1 MKLRNLLIGTF
12 ATIAL
17 CVTFTSCTKNDDTPN
32 DSNSKIELP
41 SKRAYILYE
50 GPSGYNKSGIA
61 FYAPN
66 KDADFQN
73 DIFELQNNKKLGAL
87 ANSFIE
93 YKNHIYVVVSES
105 KYISKLNEACVEV
118 DTYKIPEG
126 EGDPRNIIAY
136 DGYLY
141 VTQYGGKVTK
151 IDANTMQPTEEYFSG
166 GNNLEGITECNGN
179 LYVAN
184 AYKIVSNGEDYNYI
198 YLTEIFEIN
207 PKDMTLKST
216 LNLNVVENPERLMEI
231 DDKVYLISRGNYD
244 SVKNT
249 LQVISPETKEVKNL
263 VEASKM
269 AKGINNQ
276 LLLINSNT
284 TYDANWNATISNTFF
299 TYNTKTGEIKNESFL
314 KNAPEELYK
323 SNIYLLAVD
332 DETGEIYVGTSDYV
346 NTGTIYRFSEDGTL
360 KETFDAGGVNPNNML
375 FID

>member
-1 MKLRNLLIGTF
+1 MKLKKLLLGTF
-12 ATIAL
+12 TTIAL
-17 CVTFTSCTKNDDTPN
+17 CTTFASCTKNEDTPN
-32 DSNSKIELP
+32 DDNSKIELP

-93 YKNHIYVVVSES
+93 YKNYIYIVVSES

-118 DTYKIPEG
+118 ATYKIPEG

-151 IDANTMQPTEEYFSG
+151 IDVNTMQATEEYFSG
-166 GNNLEGITECNGN
+166 GNNLEGITECNGS

-184 AYKIVSNGEDYNYI
+184 AYKIENNGEYNNYI

-207 PKDMTLKST
+207 PKDMTLKNT
-216 LNLNVVENPERLMEI
+216 FNVVENPERLMEI
-231 DDKVYLISRGNYD
+231 DDKVYLISIGNYG

-249 LQVISPETKEVKNL
+249 LQVIDPETKEVKNL
-263 VEASKM
+263 VEVSKM
-269 AKGINNQ
+269 AEGINNQ

-314 KNAPEELYK
+314 KNAPEELNK

-346 NTGTIYRFSEDGTL
+346 NTGTIYRFSADGTL
-360 KETFDAGGVNPNNML
+360 EETFDAGGINPNNML
-375 FID
+375 FIN